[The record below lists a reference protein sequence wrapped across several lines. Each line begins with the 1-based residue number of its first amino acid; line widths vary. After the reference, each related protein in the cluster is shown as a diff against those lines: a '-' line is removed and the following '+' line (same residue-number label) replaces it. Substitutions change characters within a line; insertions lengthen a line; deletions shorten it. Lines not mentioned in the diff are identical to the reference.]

1 MQWKGSKQLRRTGL
15 ASAAAA
21 GIALVA
27 SGVSGFAALDERLE
41 AAASRPSTAPV
52 SRDERPTEPQSCPA
66 QRRRGQPGDR
76 RRL

>member
-1 MQWKGSKQLRRTGL
+1 MECKGSNQLRRASL

-41 AAASRPSTAPV
+41 AAASRPAASQV
-52 SRDERPTEPQSCPA
+52 SHGERPTEQQSCPNEP
-66 QRRRGQPGDR
+66 RRGGRADR
-76 RRL
+76 RL

>member
-1 MQWKGSKQLRRTGL
+1 MKRKRSKQLRRAGL

-41 AAASRPSTAPV
+41 AATSRPPTTPV
-52 SRDERPTEPQSCPA
+52 SRGDRGPTEPRSCPEK
-66 QRRRGQPGDR
+66 RRRRREDR